1 MSSIRERAAPA
12 WPGRPAAPPATS
24 RSGAARRGPS
34 RRGFGRW
41 VAGWLASGASGC
53 SGLGRSGD
61 APARFRRA
69 QRLWRERPDFAAGH
83 ADWTALPADSA
94 DGREARRRL
103 TEADGHYRRAIELI
117 RRDKPGA
124 REALSEGKRVAP
136 MDPSL
141 YLLLARACRDQG
153 IYIRAIDFYRS
164 FLSHRPADAE
174 SNAARAEL
182 RALDA
187 DAAVPAAEPDEEQG
201 LAGRLLGSPRAA
213 WAGLLGLGLVA
224 VAGATPLFL
233 RLRRPPTLAA
243 LALGNPELQPTLTY
257 LIGRLRHELL
267 KHRIGAVTDA
277 IQVLAAGE
285 STAAQ
290 RLFLAD
296 RIFGGEP
303 LLEVWR
309 EHLLGFERALGPQ
322 KKVLASDPG
331 FRAAGAAMRELLRQR
346 AGFLLGRQAAFRRIL
361 LLHERLRAFDADL
374 GRLSRRL
381 SRTALDRALLEG
393 VLAEVRGEYGAQK
406 VELDEV
412 RLLPPPEQVVV
423 DVYRVDLLLVLRNL
437 LRNAILAVGRSAP
450 PRRIGIAVS
459 LSLLPTGEESVEV
472 RVLDSSPEP
481 LTTAEVYAQLG
492 APGQRAQ
499 RGLGLVTAALGLYN
513 GSITVEGASE
523 LAAHPGDPA
532 ATAGFKKAVTVHLFR
547 ALTSPEDAAD
557 GDAADGDA
565 AEGDAAGAD
574 AGGAPDPGQAPSGGA
589 A

>member
-1 MSSIRERAAPA
+1 M
-12 WPGRPAAPPATS
+12 
-24 RSGAARRGPS
+24 
-34 RRGFGRW
+34 
-41 VAGWLASGASGC
+41 
-53 SGLGRSGD
+53 RSGD
-61 APARFRRA
+61 AQARWRRA

-83 ADWTALPADSA
+83 ADFTALPADSE

-103 TEADGHYRRAIELI
+103 AEADVHYRRAIELI

-141 YLLLARACRDQG
+141 YLSLARACREQG

-164 FLSHRPADAE
+164 FLSHRPADPEAA
-174 SNAARAEL
+174 AARAEL

-201 LAGRLLGSPRAA
+201 LAERLFGSTRAA
-213 WAGLLGLGLVA
+213 WAAPLGLLGLGLL
-224 VAGATPLFL
+224 GATPLLL

-322 KKVLASDPG
+322 KKVLTSDPG
-331 FRAAGAAMRELLRQR
+331 FRAAGAAMRELLRLR
-346 AGFLLGRQAAFRRIL
+346 AGFLLGRRAAFRRIL

-374 GRLSRRL
+374 GRLSHKL
-381 SRTALDRALLEG
+381 SRTAIDRALLEG
-393 VLAEVRGEYGAQK
+393 VLAEVRGEYGARQ

-412 RLLPPPEQVVV
+412 RLLPAPERGPERVIV

-492 APGQRAQ
+492 APGERAQ

-523 LAAHPGDPA
+523 LAERLPDRA
-532 ATAGFKKAVTVHLFR
+532 AAAGFSKAVTVHLFR
-547 ALTSPEDAAD
+547 ALTSPEDPA
-557 GDAADGDA
+557 G
-565 AEGDAAGAD
+565 EDAAGED
-574 AGGAPDPGQAPSGGA
+574 GGPDPGRAPEGKGDGGA